1 MSNLVIVAIP
11 AEDDLVHKISSE
23 KVPHLTLMYLGET
36 SEDKNVTRMAEFV
49 QHALSIHGHGPFYL
63 EVDHR
68 GELGDEK
75 ADVLFFES
83 GWDAKWIKSLRGQL
97 LQQSDIRAAYQSE
110 DQFPEWVPHL
120 TLGYPTVPAKPFPEG
135 YTERFYAVHF
145 DRIAVWDGNYEG
157 PEFRL
162 KQKEDQLVEAHGSTY
177 NTLTALHT
185 AERGGDFLEHYGVKG
200 MRWGVRKDD
209 TGSGGTS
216 GPKKEG
222 VKKGVNKLID
232 YAGDQQ
238 FENMALD
245 GRARE
250 KIIED
255 GRANFLKEDLPGLRE
270 KHGKGASLKTR
281 VLHPL
286 SPEATAYRRD
296 AREAYINQLE
306 KSANKMTNFS
316 ETRQFTIRERGFDL
330 PAEGGDLPTSRYFW
344 DVSTRKIQ
352 HAADSFDGT
361 TTVELIFDDVG
372 YITDLVPQ
380 NSAAAHSM
388 TLDLEGSTEMIGAM
402 FLEHYGVK
410 GMRWGVRKREEPNA
424 VAPQATSR
432 VPHGD
437 KRQTKIDVKGGE
449 NHPAAPDAIKIAQV
463 KAKYQKSGPAALNN
477 QELRELQERMNLEA
491 NVSRLVAPSSKV
503 ERGRRFVKSFTT
515 ANKEFNDTART
526 SLETVRLVK
535 QATS

>member
-11 AEDDLVHKISSE
+11 AEGDLVHKISSE

-49 QHALSIHGHGPFYL
+49 QHALSIHGHGPFSL
-63 EVDHR
+63 KVDHR

-97 LQQSDIRAAYQSE
+97 LQQADIRAAYRSE
-110 DQFPEWVPHL
+110 EQFPEWVPHL
-120 TLGYPTVPAKPFPEG
+120 TLGYSGAPAKKLDDD
-135 YTERFYAVHF
+135 RKIYAVRF

-162 KQKEDQLVEAHGSTY
+162 KWEENQLTETHGSIWD
-177 NTLTALHT
+177 APGAAHT
-185 AERGGDFLEHYGVKG
+185 AELGGDFLEHYGVKG
-200 MRWGVRKDD
+200 MRWGVRKDTQGRNRWAPD
-209 TGSGGTS
+209 GQSVKGDIARAALL
-216 GPKKEG
+216 GPAGLPATVRLARRVPNATKEAQIRR
-222 VKKGVNKLID
+222 KANKLEVILELTRK
-232 YAGDQQ
+232 AT
-238 FENMALD
+238 
-245 GRARE
+245 E
-250 KIIED
+250 KTK
-255 GRANFLKEDLPGLRE
+255 KEDLPAINKKYQGIAKTSSTVRVTNSLSRVPVQQQYRKE
-270 KHGKGASLKTR
+270 VQDAYLKRLHEAGDAMTNKKGTHR
-281 VLHPL
+281 Y
-286 SPEATAYRRD
+286 TID
-296 AREAYINQLE
+296 A
-306 KSANKMTNFS
+306 KSATRWKVRPTKIEHAAGDFELEISYDDGFITDIKMVEDS
-316 ETRQFTIRERGFDL
+316 LEHAMEMDEVMML
-330 PAEGGDLPTSRYFW
+330 GGD
-344 DVSTRKIQ
+344 
-352 HAADSFDGT
+352 
-361 TTVELIFDDVG
+361 
-372 YITDLVPQ
+372 
-380 NSAAAHSM
+380 
-388 TLDLEGSTEMIGAM
+388 

-424 VAPQATSR
+424 VAPQAASR

-503 ERGRRFVKSFTT
+503 ERGRRFLKSFTS

-535 QATS
+535 QATT